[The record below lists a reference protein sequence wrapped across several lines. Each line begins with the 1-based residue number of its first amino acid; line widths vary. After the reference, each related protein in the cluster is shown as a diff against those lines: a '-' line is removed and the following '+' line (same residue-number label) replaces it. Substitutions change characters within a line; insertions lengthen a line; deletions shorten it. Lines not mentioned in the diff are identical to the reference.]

1 LETLAEPTA
10 PAKGASGAQ
19 ILIIEDD
26 LGMRELLAVHL
37 REAGYRV
44 RTAADG
50 HVGGNMLLESRPDL
64 VLLDLRMPHIA
75 GDELLS
81 LIRGDAA
88 LQHLKVI
95 VLTILRGSAINED
108 IERLGVSALL
118 HKPVQKEALLAA
130 VDKALRT

>member
-1 LETLAEPTA
+1 MNSPTPA
-10 PAKGASGAQ
+10 PAALGAQ
-19 ILIIEDD
+19 ILVIEDD

-50 HVGGNMLLESRPDL
+50 HTGGSMLLESRPDL
-64 VLLDLRMPHIA
+64 LLLDLRMPHIA

-81 LIRGDAA
+81 LIRGDAT
-88 LQHLKVI
+88 LGDLKVI
-95 VLTILRGSAINED
+95 VLTMLRGSATNEE

-118 HKPVQKEALLAA
+118 HKPVQKEELLAA
-130 VDKALRT
+130 VSKALQC

>member
-1 LETLAEPTA
+1 MKN
-10 PAKGASGAQ
+10 PAAIKAAQGAQ

-50 HVGGNMLLESRPDL
+50 HVGGTMLLESCPDL
-64 VLLDLRMPHIA
+64 LLLDLRMPHIA

-81 LIRGDAA
+81 LIRGDAT
-88 LQHLKVI
+88 LKNLKVV
-95 VLTILRGSAINED
+95 VLTMLRGSAINEE

-118 HKPVQKEALLAA
+118 HKPVQKDELLAA
-130 VDKALRT
+130 VTKALQG